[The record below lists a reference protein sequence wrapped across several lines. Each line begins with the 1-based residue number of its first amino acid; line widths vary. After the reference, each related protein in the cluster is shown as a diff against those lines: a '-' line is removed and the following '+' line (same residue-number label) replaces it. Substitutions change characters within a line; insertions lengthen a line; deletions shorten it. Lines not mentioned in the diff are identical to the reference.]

1 MTVVIPA
8 APTATPLPDGRCSTT
23 PTALGSGPTP
33 APWQHLRAMTDSYC
47 GVTTLLVEAGIGL
60 FNLVQ
65 RDGGSELE
73 LAYRIL
79 QEFVI
84 RPVDERASDEA
95 EDKVIA

>member
-1 MTVVIPA
+1 MTVAIPA
-8 APTATPLPDGRCSTT
+8 APTATPPPD
-23 PTALGSGPTP
+23 LISGPAP
-33 APWQHLRAMTDSYC
+33 ASWQHLRAMTESYC

-60 FNLVQ
+60 FNLVK

-73 LAYRIL
+73 LAYKLL

-95 EDKVIA
+95 EQEAIA